1 METTLKE
8 NIAKCVEKNIL
19 FNGRVGTTYSV
30 QDLFHMLNRQSLDK
44 LYKSTKKQLD
54 GLDTDSLYEN
64 SNTRKKNLLQLQ
76 VDTIKGVFDYK
87 TEQEKAEKAKEELRK
102 QKQTLL
108 ALKQKKEVEQLDG
121 MSLQDIEKKLEEIE
135 V

>member
-30 QDLFHMLNRQSLDK
+30 QDLFHLLNRKTLNT
-44 LYKSTKKQLD
+44 LYKTIKKELD

-64 SNTRKKNLLQLQ
+64 SNTTKKNLLQLQ
-76 VDTIKGVFDYK
+76 IDTVKGIFDYK